1 MTISATSSRIREEDV
16 AIGDGRHLRV
26 LQTGEPRSD
35 RPSLLLL
42 HGSGPGVTA
51 GSNWRGVLDALDEN
65 GDGGLHCIAPDILG
79 FGDSSYPDP
88 QPQGFKA
95 QAEIRIDALFALL
108 DTLGIEKVILVG
120 NSMGGMYSLRMTQL
134 RPELVAGLVLMG
146 SGGMPGLAPTP
157 GLVKLVTYFDDPTV
171 EAMAELLIQ
180 FVHDKQAFGDKVDE
194 VAAERMPIVQR
205 PWIEAG
211 HRAMFAPEMLS
222 FSPED
227 LAKMDVPALVVH
239 GRQDVIVP
247 IESSHYLA
255 ENLPHADLF
264 VINECGH
271 WTQIE
276 QADKF
281 AALLRTFA
289 EGGLS

>member
-1 MTISATSSRIREEDV
+1 VTATATQSAIRERDV
-16 AIGDGRHLRV
+16 EIGGGRHLRV
-26 LQTGEPRSD
+26 LETGEKGQPA
-35 RPSLLLL
+35 LLFL

-51 GSNWRGVLDALDEN
+51 GSNWRGVLDALGEN
-65 GDGGLHCIAPDILG
+65 GKSGFHCIAPDILG

-95 QAEIRIDALFALL
+95 QAEVRIDALFALL

-134 RPELVAGLVLMG
+134 RPDLVAGLVLMG
-146 SGGMPGLAPTP
+146 SGGMPGLEPTP
-157 GLVKLVTYFDDPTV
+157 GLIKLVTYFENPTV

-180 FVHDKQAFGDKVDE
+180 FVHDKQAFGDKVEE

-227 LAKMDVPALVVH
+227 LAAMKVPALVVH

-247 IESSHYLA
+247 IESSYYLA
-255 ENLPHADLF
+255 EHLPYADLF

-289 EGGLS
+289 QGGLS

>member
-1 MTISATSSRIREEDV
+1 MTSTTIETASRIREDDI
-16 AIGDGRHLRV
+16 AISDGRHLRV
-26 LQTGEPRSD
+26 LQTGEYGQPA
-35 RPSLLLL
+35 LLFL

-51 GSNWRGVLDALDEN
+51 GSNWRGVLDALGE
-65 GDGGLHCIAPDILG
+65 GFHCIAPDILG

-95 QAEIRIDALFALL
+95 QAEVRIDALFALL
-108 DTLGIEKVILVG
+108 DTLRIEKVILVG

-134 RPELVAGLVLMG
+134 RPELVAGLALMG
-146 SGGMPGLAPTP
+146 SGGMPGLEPTP
-157 GLVKLVTYFDDPTV
+157 GLIKLVTYFDDPSV
-171 EAMAELLIQ
+171 EAMADLLIQ
-180 FVHDKQAFGDKVDE
+180 FVHDKQAFGDKVEE

-222 FSPED
+222 FTAED
-227 LAKMDVPALVVH
+227 LARMDVPALVVH
-239 GRQDVIVP
+239 GRQDAIVP
-247 IESSHYLA
+247 IESSYYLA
-255 ENLPHADLF
+255 EHLPHADLF

>member
-1 MTISATSSRIREEDV
+1 MTLTTTPSRIREEDIE
-16 AIGDGRHLRV
+16 IGGDRHLRV
-26 LQTGEPRSD
+26 LQTGEPGQ
-35 RPSLLLL
+35 PALLFL

-51 GSNWRGVLDALDEN
+51 GSNWRGVLDVLGE
-65 GDGGLHCIAPDILG
+65 GFHCIAPDILG

-88 QPQGFKA
+88 QPLGFAA
-95 QAEIRIDALFALL
+95 QAEVRIDALFALL
-108 DTLGIEKVILVG
+108 DTLGVERAILVG

-146 SGGMPGLAPTP
+146 SGGMPGLQPTP
-157 GLVKLVTYFDDPTV
+157 GLVKLVTFFDDPTV
-171 EAMAELLIQ
+171 EAMADLLIQ
-180 FVHDKQAFGDKVDE
+180 FVHDKQAFGDKVEE
-194 VAAERMPIVQR
+194 VAAERMLMARR

-222 FSPED
+222 FSPDD
-227 LAKMDVPALVVH
+227 LAAMKVPALVVH

-247 IESSHYLA
+247 IESSYYLA
-255 ENLPHADLF
+255 EHLPHADLF